1 MANDHIT
8 VYSAE
13 EVAQMTAQAA
23 YMSRVATVL
32 LMVRDELIKSGAA
45 PVILDTID
53 DIMTDYGLI
62 QPQPPA
68 GGDDAA
74 DPARA

>member
-1 MANDHIT
+1 MADDHIT

-62 QPQPPA
+62 QPKPE
-68 GGDDAA
+68 GGEDAA
-74 DPARA
+74 PAPA

>member
-1 MANDHIT
+1 MADDHIT

-13 EVAQMTAQAA
+13 EVAQMTAQTA

-53 DIMTDYGLI
+53 DIMTDYGLT
-62 QPQPPA
+62 QPKPE
-68 GGDDAA
+68 GGEDAA
-74 DPARA
+74 PAPA

>member
-1 MANDHIT
+1 MADDHIT
-8 VYSAE
+8 VYSAD
-13 EVAQMTAQAA
+13 EVTQMTAQAA

-62 QPQPPA
+62 QPKPEESENAAPA
-68 GGDDAA
+68 
-74 DPARA
+74 PA

>member
-1 MANDHIT
+1 MAEDHIT

-13 EVAQMTAQAA
+13 EVAQMTAHTA

-62 QPQPPA
+62 QPNPE
-68 GGDDAA
+68 GEKDAA
-74 DPARA
+74 PPQA

>member
-1 MANDHIT
+1 MADDHIT

-13 EVAQMTAQAA
+13 EVAQMTAHTA

-62 QPQPPA
+62 QPKPEV
-68 GGDDAA
+68 GEDAA
-74 DPARA
+74 PAPA

>member
-1 MANDHIT
+1 MPEDHIT
-8 VYSAE
+8 VYSAD

-23 YMSRVATVL
+23 YTSRIAAVL

-45 PVILDTID
+45 PIILDTID

-62 QPQPPA
+62 QPNPDGGEDATPA
-68 GGDDAA
+68 
-74 DPARA
+74 PA

>member
-1 MANDHIT
+1 MAEDRIT
-8 VYSAE
+8 VYSAD
-13 EVAQMTAQAA
+13 EVTQMTAQAA

-53 DIMTDYGLI
+53 DIMTDYGIL
-62 QPQPPA
+62 QPKQEGGADAVATPTPA
-68 GGDDAA
+68 
-74 DPARA
+74 

>member
-1 MANDHIT
+1 MADDHIT

-13 EVAQMTAQAA
+13 EVAQMTAQTA

-32 LMVRDELIKSGAA
+32 LKSGAA

-62 QPQPPA
+62 QPKPE
-68 GGDDAA
+68 GGEDAA
-74 DPARA
+74 PAPA

>member
-1 MANDHIT
+1 MAEDRIS
-8 VYSAE
+8 VYSAD
-13 EVAQMTAQAA
+13 EVTQMSAQAA

-62 QPQPPA
+62 QPNQE
-68 GGDDAA
+68 GEKDAA
-74 DPARA
+74 PAPA

>member
-1 MANDHIT
+1 MAEEHIT

-13 EVAQMTAQAA
+13 EVKQMTASTA
-23 YMSRVATVL
+23 YLSRVATVL

-53 DIMTDYGLI
+53 DIMTDYGLT
-62 QPQPPA
+62 QPKPE
-68 GGDDAA
+68 GGEDAA
-74 DPARA
+74 PAPA

>member
-1 MANDHIT
+1 
-8 VYSAE
+8 
-13 EVAQMTAQAA
+13 MTAQAA

-62 QPQPPA
+62 QPKPE
-68 GGDDAA
+68 GSDDAA
-74 DPARA
+74 PAPA